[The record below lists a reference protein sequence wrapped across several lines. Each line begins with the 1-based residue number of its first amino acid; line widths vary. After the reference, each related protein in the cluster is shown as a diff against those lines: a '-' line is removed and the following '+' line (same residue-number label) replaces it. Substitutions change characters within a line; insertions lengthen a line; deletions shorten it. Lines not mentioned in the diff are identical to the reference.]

1 MEDLL
6 KYRELYVQKINAK
19 IEKLRSNLTYLMHI
33 DELLMNQS
41 GGSNEALAL
50 PEEKP
55 LFSTKTLA
63 SSVQNLGMV
72 RALTEFNAAGIRKG
86 IENAKN
92 IQSVLDVL
100 QSKINDFNNNMIDT
114 NKKLGESYAIA
125 RLIPDAD
132 ALKKELG
139 EDEEEVKPLF
149 EALGRSIANP
159 DDNKLRIPIYQAMHK
174 LMFNDKSINQAG
186 GADAGKPDAGKPDA
200 GKSGPL
206 TMKEKLEKYL
216 PVYFKVLQEIYRN
229 NLDLK
234 NTDSLDENSIKNV
247 DKDDGKLFN
256 QIYNQTFPAGEY
268 KARSSLS
275 RETNVAER
283 KESSISTND
292 SKSISENKVDN
303 KLSESK
309 TSDNKPNYSKD
320 EILNAVKKLK
330 YDATSKDS
338 LPNNLDTML
347 NNVVNY
353 LNIKGA
359 KINNKGMLAA
369 LEDNEIFE
377 KEWP

>member
-19 IEKLRSNLTYLMHI
+19 IEKLRSNLTYLMYI

-41 GGSNEALAL
+41 GGSSEALAL

-86 IENAKN
+86 IENAKK
-92 IQSVLDVL
+92 IQEVLDVL
-100 QSKINDFNNNMIDT
+100 QGKINNFNDSMVDT

-125 RLIPDAD
+125 RLIPDAQ
-132 ALKKELG
+132 ALITEIGK
-139 EDEEEVKPLF
+139 DEEEVKPLF
-149 EALGRSIANP
+149 DALGKSIENP
-159 DDNKLRIPIYQAMHK
+159 DDNQLRIPIYQAMHN
-174 LMFNDKSINQAG
+174 LMKKDGSINQEG
-186 GADAGKPDAGKPDA
+186 GADAGKP
-200 GKSGPL
+200 GPL

-229 NLDLK
+229 NTDLK
-234 NTDSLDENSIKNV
+234 NSNLLDQNYITNV
-247 DKDDGKLFN
+247 DKNDGKLFN

-268 KARSSLS
+268 KAPSSSS
-275 RETNVAER
+275 RETYVAKR

-292 SKSISENKVDN
+292 SKPISESKTSDN

-309 TSDNKPNYSKD
+309 TSDNKPNYSRD
-320 EILNAVKKLK
+320 EILKAVNNLG
-330 YDATSKDS
+330 YEATSTEP
-338 LPNNLDTML
+338 LTNLDSML
-347 NNVVNY
+347 NDVVNY
-353 LNIKGA
+353 LNSKDT

-369 LEDNEIFE
+369 LARNKTFK
-377 KEWP
+377 KEWPQG